1 MRDKAKYKRRRDDS
15 PKRRRNSVLDLVNDF
30 TEQRFK
36 DLPVVLEEIEYDV
49 KDFERDFIKDFNA
62 LRAAVLA
69 NDVNAVKAM
78 GFETFCGQY
87 KKCLVNRCDDNHY
100 SVLYHALWRDES
112 QVLAGDNR
120 LNIDML
126 NMLMSIT
133 VRRSEHK
140 LYMNLD
146 NSHIS
151 IKAKYQSTTGLIHVE
166 GLKDIAIDQDV
177 QVYHISYDINSD
189 GQVLNYLKEPR
200 PEVKIRK
207 HGDGCT
213 IS

>member
-1 MRDKAKYKRRRDDS
+1 VRDKAKYKRRRDDS

-78 GFETFCGQY
+78 GFESFCRQY
-87 KKCLVNRCDDNHY
+87 KNCLVQRIHDNENTP
-100 SVLYHALWRDES
+100 LYYALWHDKADEH
-112 QVLAGDNR
+112 

-126 NMLMSIT
+126 RMLMSIP
-133 VRRSEHK
+133 SEYEYK
-140 LYMNLD
+140 IYIRTFKPN
-146 NSHIS
+146 IS
-151 IKAKYQSTTGLIHVE
+151 IKAKYQTTTGLIHVA
-166 GLKDIAIDQDV
+166 GLKDMVIDNDEK
-177 QVYHISYDINSD
+177 VYSVSYDVNSQ
-189 GQVLNYLKEPR
+189 GQILNYLKEPR
-200 PEVKIRK
+200 PDVKIPK
-207 HGDGCT
+207 YGEGCI